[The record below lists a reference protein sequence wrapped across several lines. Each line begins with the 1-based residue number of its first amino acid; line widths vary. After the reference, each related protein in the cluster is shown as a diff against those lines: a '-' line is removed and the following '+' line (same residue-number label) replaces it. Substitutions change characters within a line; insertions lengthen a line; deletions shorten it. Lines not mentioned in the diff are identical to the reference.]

1 MTLCVVDTNV
11 ILAANGSHDDLSS
24 GCVETCILRLHAIQ
38 KNGTVVID
46 DQFRILAEYQN
57 KTDSVRGKR
66 PGDAFLKWL
75 LQNKANVKRCIQV
88 SLTEHAADVF
98 KEFPV
103 KVLENE
109 FDAPDR
115 KFVATANAHPE
126 KPSVLQATDCK
137 WLNWHDDLK
146 ASGITVEFLC
156 LDDVCRFYARK
167 FPGKAVPLVE

>member
-1 MTLCVVDTNV
+1 MSLCVVDTNV
-11 ILAANGSHDDLSS
+11 ILAANGSHENLSP
-24 GCVETCILRLHAIQ
+24 GCVETCTSRLNTI
-38 KNGTVVID
+38 KNNGTVVID
-46 DQFRILAEYQN
+46 DQFRILLEYRN
-57 KTDSVRGKR
+57 KTNSNRGR
-66 PGDAFLKWL
+66 GPGDIFLKWL
-75 LQNKANVKRCIQV
+75 LQNKANVKHCIQV

-98 KEFPV
+98 EEFPV
-103 KVLENE
+103 KALEDE

-115 KFVATANAHPE
+115 KFVAVANAHPK
-126 KPSVLQATDCK
+126 KPCVLQATDCK